1 MTNTNNS
8 LKFFDE
14 EITPFYSR
22 VGNEYIRSFRR
33 GQIFRTHIHYN
44 DEDIKFWR
52 PKDYDDT
59 KTSASEFVIYSS
71 PGDAFKRNTPLYSPK
86 LEINE
91 EFPVIRSKERPVIL
105 IAPVSER
112 IAIGNIRSGGKINL
126 NLCIVA
132 PLYSVVD
139 KYGKAKYPDK
149 FLDRVRKLEFPNIF
163 FVPKKSSEGIRE
175 SICRLDR
182 FQGCFYNQMRP
193 LNLCLNDEVLKVF
206 KGQIE
211 FYLTERYGD
220 DYKIYREL
228 LLSPTV
234 TSF

>member
-1 MTNTNNS
+1 
-8 LKFFDE
+8 
-14 EITPFYSR
+14 
-22 VGNEYIRSFRR
+22 
-33 GQIFRTHIHYN
+33 
-44 DEDIKFWR
+44 
-52 PKDYDDT
+52 
-59 KTSASEFVIYSS
+59 VIS
-71 PGDAFKRNTPLYSPK
+71 PSPNDAFNRNTPLYSPK

-91 EFPVIRSKERPVIL
+91 EFPIIRSKKRPVIL
-105 IAPVSER
+105 IAPVPEK
-112 IAIGNIRSGGKINL
+112 IDIRDIRRGGKINL

-139 KYGKAKYPDK
+139 KDGKAKYPDK

-182 FQGCFYNQMRP
+182 FQGCFHNQMRP
-193 LNLCLNDEVLKVF
+193 LNLCLDDEVLKVF

-220 DYKIYREL
+220 DYEVYRES
-228 LLSPTV
+228 LLS
-234 TSF
+234 SD